1 MSGVKE
7 TGGNPGQST
16 AAAVAAAAAVPDS
29 RIAGKIA
36 QMEAGQVLI
45 EEAAK
50 HAAEA
55 KEELL
60 QERDSRKKEWEE
72 DSIKDRTEDKRDTPE
87 LSRQS
92 KWFGIEGKLLKDA
105 NITWT
110 LEMEQE
116 LWEAFLKWMPVEG
129 GDLSEQFEELSK
141 LYLALL
147 EAILTHT
154 MGEEQDIQ
162 MERLNQILAQKL
174 NLLVD
179 VDLKELMDML
189 ESAGQTET
197 LNLIKSSVYKQTTGE
212 AISARAADRF
222 YARGKVNSTGN
233 TRYFMPESQGQ
244 QAGGSRGRK
253 GMYTA
258 SGTVVSAGGLSAA
271 NEEGGRFYKLAQGRN
286 VLINQE
292 YDARQKTGEQQM
304 SQRNRILS
312 EARGG
317 RIENSGIT
325 GGKAMLTGKE
335 LERAN
340 RFAAH
345 ISGSGNLFKNSVL
358 SARNEEL
365 TGLLAAI
372 TSIKGQVYLAGSGGN
387 QAMRVSIKSAVNQ
400 MVDFY
405 LAQKGV
411 YKVYHHTTN
420 VYEQTQNP
428 QRAVQEGLEYAYK
441 TFMEKKENAVYRQ
454 QEAYSDKAGFFQMLL
469 KGQTMQA
476 DLIRGMKLLERNW
489 REFLKAVGEDER
501 KGIALKMQKHSPWGF
516 LMEPE
521 AMKKGDKEKTDNEK
535 VLITQ
540 AVCVAV
546 LVAGYLCYRLFFG

>member
-1 MSGVKE
+1 MSKVKE
-7 TGGNPGQST
+7 TGGNQTPS
-16 AAAVAAAAAVPDS
+16 AAAAAALEN
-29 RIAGKIA
+29 RIARKTA

-45 EEAAK
+45 AEASK

-60 QERDSRKKEWEE
+60 KERDSRKQDWKEERSKE
-72 DSIKDRTEDKRDTPE
+72 RTEEKRDTPE

-105 NITWT
+105 DIKWT

-116 LWEAFLKWMPVEG
+116 LWEALLRWMPAEG
-129 GDLSEQFEELSK
+129 DELSGQLEELSK

-147 EAILTHT
+147 EAVLTHT
-154 MGEEQDIQ
+154 MGEEQTVQ
-162 MERLNQILAQKL
+162 MDRLNEILAQKL
-174 NLLVD
+174 NLLLD
-179 VDLKELMDML
+179 SDLNELMAL
-189 ESAGQTET
+189 LKSAGQTET
-197 LNLIKSSVYKQTTGE
+197 LGLIKSSVYKQTTGE

-233 TRYFMPESQGQ
+233 TRYFMPETQGW

-258 SGTVVSAGGLSAA
+258 SGTAVSAGGLSAA
-271 NEEGGRFYKLAQGRN
+271 NEEGGRFYKLAEGRS
-286 VLINQE
+286 VKISQE
-292 YDARQKTGEQQM
+292 YDAHQRTGEQQM
-304 SQRNRILS
+304 DQRNRVLS

-317 RIENSGIT
+317 HIENGGIT
-325 GGKAMLTGKE
+325 GGKVMLTGKE

-340 RFAAH
+340 RFASH
-345 ISGSGNLFKNSVL
+345 INGSGNLFKNPGL

-372 TSIKGQVYLAGSGGN
+372 TSIKGQVYAAGAGRD
-387 QAMRVSIKSAVNQ
+387 QAMKTPIRSAVNQ

-405 LAQKGV
+405 LSQKGV
-411 YKVYHHTTN
+411 YKVYQHTTN
-420 VYEQTQNP
+420 VYEQTRNP
-428 QRAVQEGLEYAYK
+428 QKAVQEGLEYAYR
-441 TFMEKKENAVYRQ
+441 TFMEKKENAAYQQ

-476 DLIRGMKLLERNW
+476 DLIRGMKLLESNW
-489 REFLKAVGEDER
+489 RDFLGAVGENDK
-501 KGIALKMQKHSPWGF
+501 KGIVLKMQKHSPWGL

-521 AMKKGDKEKTDNEK
+521 ALEKGKKDKTDNKK

-546 LVAGYLCYRLFFG
+546 LVLGYLCYRLFFG